1 MAITILQDHTDFIAR
16 MLNMAIDHELAM
28 PLNIRVL
35 EEIRRKSLV
44 TKFRG
49 QLVTVGQLQELV
61 KTAAKG
67 AESEAIGRAAA
78 LAVEGEY
85 EGWYCIADDEGL
97 QWLRD
102 NPVGPLLTWN
112 GGAWWGRLKGIEI
125 KTEVVTHV
133 SYKPRKRERS
143 GKRAAQQDGQ
153 TGRHAETESYGLRR
167 PNVQALG

>member
-1 MAITILQDHTDFIAR
+1 MAITILQDHTDFITR
-16 MLNMAIDHELAM
+16 MLNMAIDHDLAM

-44 TKFRG
+44 TKLRG
-49 QLVTVGQLQELV
+49 KLMTVGQLQELS
-61 KTAAKG
+61 KTAAQG
-67 AESEAIGRAAA
+67 AESEAIGLAAA
-78 LAVEGEY
+78 TAVEGDY

-97 QWLRD
+97 QWLRE
-102 NPVGPLLTWN
+102 NPVGPLITWN

-143 GKRAAQQDGQ
+143 GQRSAQQDGQ
-153 TGRHAETESYGLRR
+153 AGRHAEGERYGLRR
-167 PNVQALG
+167 PNVQPLG